1 MNNFKHSLW
10 ASSLFFIIVALALI
24 VGIKA
29 MFNPS
34 LIEQQKLLSENEQ
47 LASLVNITS
56 LNQLTEA
63 VDIRKFNHIKI
74 SNEQLPSPLIF
85 SNESDIDLLLQN
97 LLPIENSLEVSEST
111 NQIIEYSA
119 ANTNLYQLY
128 EYIILSILGGLFLTF
143 LFCNIIYFK
152 LLKYIELTIV
162 GEIINNKA
170 KKSPFITVSKHL
182 EDKKHLSEI
191 QLQLKDEKITKLT
204 NQANKDNLTGL
215 NNRHAFRKELTQFLS
230 NEYEQQHAILSIIRI
245 FELSAVNISRG
256 SQQGDEYVLSIAN
269 IIREVASK
277 FKNINVFRIS
287 GSDFAI
293 IAHEMSITNAQKL
306 SNELKV
312 KFDQYQSINDLESV
326 AFNGV
331 TLISSNQL
339 PEHVLARTDIAL
351 AKAQISGS
359 NAWAFEDSKNNNQE
373 FEVGEKYWR
382 TVIMDIMEKRSF
394 SFLQQPVQAV
404 HRNMKGYQEIFTRFI
419 GENDNTIPTSTIF
432 SMAQRTDTIIK
443 LEKLILEKVISNYR
457 RKAKPNTRWGINLS
471 STAIQNSSFVIW
483 LERLLLRE
491 PDIACSLF
499 FEIQEKLLDSNLAS
513 SKRFFDMLKRVGSH
527 SIICNFGKGI
537 GSFSLFKELKPDY
550 IKIDASLIADL
561 EHDSS
566 NQQFIR
572 MIIDVAQRME
582 CQVIAEG
589 IESPEQRQI
598 LESMYIDGVQGFL
611 IARPTE
617 L

>member
-34 LIEQQKLLSENEQ
+34 LLEQQKLLSENEQ
-47 LASLVNITS
+47 LTSVANITS

-74 SNEQLPSPLIF
+74 NNEQLTSPLTF

-97 LLPIENSLEVSEST
+97 LLPIEDSLAVSEST
-111 NQIIEYSA
+111 NQVIEYSA

-128 EYIILSILGGLFLTF
+128 EYTMLSILGGLLLTF

-170 KKSPFITVSKHL
+170 KKSPFTTVSKHL

-191 QLQLKDEKITKLT
+191 QLKIKDEKITKLT

-215 NNRHAFRKELTQFLS
+215 SNRHAFRKELTQFLS
-230 NEYEQQHAILSIIRI
+230 DEYEQQHAILSIIRI
-245 FELSAVNISRG
+245 FELSAVNVSRG
-256 SQQGDEYVLSIAN
+256 SQQGDQYILSIAN

-293 IAHEMSITNAQKL
+293 IAHDMSITNAQKL
-306 SNELKV
+306 SNELKI

-331 TLISSNQL
+331 TSISSNQL

-598 LESMYIDGVQGFL
+598 LEGMYIDGVQGFL

>member
-1 MNNFKHSLW
+1 MILLTLTF
-10 ASSLFFIIVALALI
+10 V
-24 VGIKA
+24 VKA
-29 MFNPS
+29 IFNPS
-34 LIEQQKLLSENEQ
+34 LLQQQQLLSETEQ
-47 LASLVNITS
+47 LTSLPDITS
-56 LNQLTEA
+56 LNELTESI
-63 VDIRKFNHIKI
+63 DIHKFSYIKV
-74 SNEQLPSPLIF
+74 SNDQLFEPLTF
-85 SNESDIDLLLQN
+85 NNDSDINLLRQK
-97 LLPIENSLEVSEST
+97 LLPIGNSLEVSENT
-111 NQIIEYSA
+111 NQVIEYSA
-119 ANTNLYQLY
+119 ANTNLHQLY
-128 EYIILSILGGLFLTF
+128 EYILLSILSGLLLVF
-143 LFCNIIYFK
+143 LFSSTIYFRFF
-152 LLKYIELTIV
+152 KYIELTIV

-170 KKSPFITVSKHL
+170 KKSPFKTVSKHL
-182 EDKKHLSEI
+182 EDKKHLCEI

-204 NQANKDNLTGL
+204 SQANKDNLTGL

-230 NEYEQQHAILSIIRI
+230 DEYEQQHAILSIIRI
-245 FELSAVNISRG
+245 FELSAVNVSRG
-256 SQQGDEYVLSIAN
+256 SQQGDEYILSIAN
-269 IIREVASK
+269 IIRAVARK
-277 FKNINVFRIS
+277 FKNVNVFRIS

-293 IAHEMSITNAQKL
+293 IAHNMSITNAQKL

-331 TLISSNQL
+331 TSISSNQL
-339 PEHVLARTDIAL
+339 PEQVLARADIAL

-359 NAWAFEDSKNNNQE
+359 NAWAFEDSKHNHQE
-373 FEVGEKYWR
+373 FELGEKYWR

-419 GENDNTIPTSTIF
+419 GKNDNTIPTCTIF

-443 LEKLILEKVISNYR
+443 LEKLILDKVISNYR
-457 RKAKPNTRWGINLS
+457 RKAKPNTRWGVNLS
-471 STAIQNSSFVIW
+471 STAIQNSSFIIW

-499 FEIQEKLLDSNLAS
+499 FEIQERLLDSNLAS

-527 SIICNFGKGI
+527 SVICNFGKGI

-550 IKIDASLIADL
+550 IKIDASLIADI

-598 LESMYIDGVQGFL
+598 LEGMYIDGIQGFL
-611 IARPTE
+611 IARPSE

>member
-1 MNNFKHSLW
+1 
-10 ASSLFFIIVALALI
+10 
-24 VGIKA
+24 

-34 LIEQQKLLSENEQ
+34 LLEQQKLLSENEQ
-47 LASLVNITS
+47 LTSVANITS

-74 SNEQLPSPLIF
+74 NNEQLTSPLTF

-97 LLPIENSLEVSEST
+97 LLPIEDSLAVSEST
-111 NQIIEYSA
+111 NQVIEYSA

-128 EYIILSILGGLFLTF
+128 EYTMLSILGGLLLTF

-170 KKSPFITVSKHL
+170 KKSPFTTVSKHL

-191 QLQLKDEKITKLT
+191 QLKIKDEKITKLT

-215 NNRHAFRKELTQFLS
+215 SNRHAFRKELTQFLS
-230 NEYEQQHAILSIIRI
+230 DEYEQQHAILSIIRI
-245 FELSAVNISRG
+245 FELSAVNVSRG
-256 SQQGDEYVLSIAN
+256 SQQGDQYILSIAN

-293 IAHEMSITNAQKL
+293 IAHDMSITNAQKL

-331 TLISSNQL
+331 TSISSNQL

-598 LESMYIDGVQGFL
+598 LEGMYIDGVQGFL

>member
-1 MNNFKHSLW
+1 
-10 ASSLFFIIVALALI
+10 
-24 VGIKA
+24 

-34 LIEQQKLLSENEQ
+34 LLEQQKLLSENEQ
-47 LASLVNITS
+47 LTSVANITS

-74 SNEQLPSPLIF
+74 NNEQLTSPLTF

-97 LLPIENSLEVSEST
+97 LLPIEDSLAVSEST
-111 NQIIEYSA
+111 NQVIEYSA

-128 EYIILSILGGLFLTF
+128 EYTMLSILGGLLLTF

-170 KKSPFITVSKHL
+170 KKSPFTTVSKHL

-191 QLQLKDEKITKLT
+191 QLKIKDEKITKLT

-215 NNRHAFRKELTQFLS
+215 SNRHAFRKELTQFLS
-230 NEYEQQHAILSIIRI
+230 DEYEQQHAILSIIRI
-245 FELSAVNISRG
+245 FELSAVNVSRG
-256 SQQGDEYVLSIAN
+256 SQQGDQYILSIAN

-293 IAHEMSITNAQKL
+293 IAHDMSITNAQKL

-331 TLISSNQL
+331 TSISSNQL

-550 IKIDASLIADL
+550 IKIDASLISDL

-598 LESMYIDGVQGFL
+598 LEGMYIDGVQGFL

>member
-1 MNNFKHSLW
+1 
-10 ASSLFFIIVALALI
+10 
-24 VGIKA
+24 

-34 LIEQQKLLSENEQ
+34 LLEQQKLLSENEQ
-47 LASLVNITS
+47 LTSVANITS

-74 SNEQLPSPLIF
+74 NNEQLTSPLTF

-97 LLPIENSLEVSEST
+97 LLPIEDSLAVSEST
-111 NQIIEYSA
+111 NQVIEYSA

-128 EYIILSILGGLFLTF
+128 EYTMLSILGGLLLTF

-170 KKSPFITVSKHL
+170 KKSPFTTVSKHL

-191 QLQLKDEKITKLT
+191 QLKIKDEKITKLT

-215 NNRHAFRKELTQFLS
+215 SNRHAFRKELTQFLS
-230 NEYEQQHAILSIIRI
+230 DEYEQQHAILSIIRI
-245 FELSAVNISRG
+245 FELSAVNVSRG
-256 SQQGDEYVLSIAN
+256 SQQGDQYILSIAN

-293 IAHEMSITNAQKL
+293 IAHDMSITNAQKL

-331 TLISSNQL
+331 TSISSNQL

-457 RKAKPNTRWGINLS
+457 RKSKPNTRWGINLS
-471 STAIQNSSFVIW
+471 STSIQNSSFVIW

-598 LESMYIDGVQGFL
+598 LEGMYIDGVQGFL

>member
-97 LLPIENSLEVSEST
+97 LLPIENSLAVSEST

-128 EYIILSILGGLFLTF
+128 EYIILSILGGLLLTF

>member
-10 ASSLFFIIVALALI
+10 ASSLFFIIIALALI

-34 LIEQQKLLSENEQ
+34 LLEQQKLLSENEQ
-47 LASLVNITS
+47 LTSLANITS

-74 SNEQLPSPLIF
+74 NNEQLTSPLTF

-97 LLPIENSLEVSEST
+97 LLPIEDSLAVSEST
-111 NQIIEYSA
+111 NQVIEYSA

-128 EYIILSILGGLFLTF
+128 EYTMLSILGGLLLTF

-170 KKSPFITVSKHL
+170 KKSPFTTVSKHL

-191 QLQLKDEKITKLT
+191 QLKIKDEKITKLT

-215 NNRHAFRKELTQFLS
+215 SNRHAFRKELTQFLS
-230 NEYEQQHAILSIIRI
+230 DEYEQQHAILSIIRI
-245 FELSAVNISRG
+245 FELSAVNVSRG
-256 SQQGDEYVLSIAN
+256 SQQGDQYILSIAN

-293 IAHEMSITNAQKL
+293 IAHDMSITNAQKL

-331 TLISSNQL
+331 TSISSNQL

-598 LESMYIDGVQGFL
+598 LEGMYIDGVQGFL

>member
-34 LIEQQKLLSENEQ
+34 LLEQQKLLSENEQ
-47 LASLVNITS
+47 LTSVANITS

-74 SNEQLPSPLIF
+74 NNEQLTSPLTF

-97 LLPIENSLEVSEST
+97 LLPIEDSLAVSEST
-111 NQIIEYSA
+111 NQVIEYSA

-128 EYIILSILGGLFLTF
+128 EYTMLSILGGLLLTF

-170 KKSPFITVSKHL
+170 KKSPFTTVSKHL

-191 QLQLKDEKITKLT
+191 QLKIKDEKITKLT

-215 NNRHAFRKELTQFLS
+215 SNRHAFRKELTQFLS
-230 NEYEQQHAILSIIRI
+230 DEYEQQHAILSIIRI
-245 FELSAVNISRG
+245 FELSAVNVSRG
-256 SQQGDEYVLSIAN
+256 SQQGDQYILSIAN

-293 IAHEMSITNAQKL
+293 IAHDMSITNAQKL

-331 TLISSNQL
+331 TSISSNQL

-598 LESMYIDGVQGFL
+598 LEGMYIDGVQGFL